1 MTPAASVERNTK
13 DDSSKTPA
21 EIIDPLDAEIPTD
34 FKEINF
40 EFGQKYMI
48 INRKF
53 HETDIPA
60 NFSNPTCTAF
70 IASLELG
77 IVNAVKYVSLF
88 LRILAIDLDK
98 IPDLFGNF
106 LSRYV
111 VLSALF

>member
-13 DDSSKTPA
+13 DDSFKTPA
-21 EIIDPLDAEIPTD
+21 EIIDPLDVEIPTD

-40 EFGQKYMI
+40 EFGQKYMN

-77 IVNAVKYVSLF
+77 IADAVKCSCF
-88 LRILAIDLDK
+88 ILRILALDLRE
-98 IPDLFGNF
+98 FSN
-106 LSRYV
+106 LSR
-111 VLSALF
+111 